1 MRLLMDEQM
10 RVFKLRP
17 ADVQLIHESEY
28 PLALEFFLQFD
39 GRPHRTMGLFTL
51 TRVPR
56 RCPLVN
62 LFYLKTCS
70 FRFARPRT
78 MSEGLFC
85 AQEPEA
91 RYELTACGNCGLCYP
106 QYDRSHRTNKSVV
119 EFSEAHQHTF
129 LNGYRAILNCS
140 AVSPLAPPSL
150 VVLRHF
156 LVVVVVPYPEHHLC
170 IDVSMW
176 KIRIYRCYGA

>member
-1 MRLLMDEQM
+1 M
-10 RVFKLRP
+10 
-17 ADVQLIHESEY
+17 
-28 PLALEFFLQFD
+28 
-39 GRPHRTMGLFTL
+39 
-51 TRVPR
+51 
-56 RCPLVN
+56 N

-106 QYDRSHRTNKSVV
+106 QYGRSHRTNKSVV
-119 EFSEAHQHTF
+119 DFSEAHQHTF

-140 AVSPLAPPSL
+140 AVSALAKPSL
-150 VVLRHF
+150 VLRP

-170 IDVSMW
+170 TDLSMW
-176 KIRIYRCYGA
+176 KIRIHRCYGA